1 MNLLKYIL
9 QVIPVFIPVR
19 SEDIRKNIPIDTIPH
34 ATGDSHLA
42 DDVLDLRKAQV
53 VLWAVN
59 QLQQRG
65 LALRRGVTAKRHG
78 RNVARWLLCAAGLCV
93 GVV

>member
-19 SEDIRKNIPIDTIPH
+19 SEDILNIPIDTIPH

-65 LALRRGVTAKRHG
+65 LALRRA
-78 RNVARWLLCAAGLCV
+78 
-93 GVV
+93 